1 MVRKLLILNFVV
13 MFIFNL
19 AHPVTPAM
27 LDMKGSPEFLNG
39 MLLSMMS
46 LAMFVSSP
54 KFGELADKIGPK
66 KLLIYSPLFY
76 GVMQVGF
83 VVFDSTV
90 IMLTFRFLSGI
101 AAGAW
106 TIGTLVYINNK
117 ATTSEKTKFFGLLIV
132 VNSLGGVVGQ
142 LFSGQIGAQ
151 GYIYLPFYLQAV
163 LGLVAA
169 VVINYSLDDVNL
181 ANSINKEKSSI
192 SKINNLIKV
201 NKSYTI
207 FVLMLIYVTAFAVYS
222 SNIGYLVMD
231 LFDFGTQG
239 VANVNSYTNLLVLVA
254 NIFIVVKIEKI
265 FGIIKSLHL
274 LGIISL
280 VAIVLVFIMPDKI
293 IIVLGI
299 SVFLIFM
306 SIVRPLV
313 TKFVS
318 ITFKEDASVML
329 GVVNSV
335 NSLGVIIGG
344 TVSGILYSF
353 NPYYPII
360 LILLLLIVSFVII
373 IVSKY
378 VRV

>member
-1 MVRKLLILNFVV
+1 MRKLLILNFVV

-181 ANSINKEKSSI
+181 TNSINKEKSSI
-192 SKINNLIKV
+192 SKINNMIKV

-280 VAIVLVFIMPDKI
+280 VAIVLVFIMPNKI

-353 NPYYPII
+353 NPYYPIL